1 MSTAEKKVLRL
12 KNKMNKLTMLLK
24 EEILATCETMQYKDS
39 SRFSYNID
47 RLEQLNNELQ
57 NFELLNK

>member
-24 EEILATCETMQYKDS
+24 EEILDTCETMQYKDS